1 MTEKRASK
9 LEIHDKVEIQD
20 KEKNFVSAV
29 IYIYNDEE
37 RIRDFLGEINA
48 VLNANF
54 YNYQIICV
62 NDASDDN
69 SLAVIREMG
78 KSIAGTVINVVN
90 MSFYQGVELSMNAG
104 IDLSIGDFVF
114 EFDNMVM
121 DYDTNLMMAVYNHS
135 LTGFD
140 IVNAAPKKCGRR
152 TSRLFY
158 TVFNRY
164 SHSPHPLRTEN
175 FRVLSRRAINRVH
188 SMSKTIPYRK
198 AVYANCG
205 LKIDTI
211 EYDNDLS
218 CAKAQNKETR
228 YQRKEMAADSL
239 ILFTNVAYKMT
250 LLAAVFMMVA
260 TFGIGIYTLVS
271 YVTEEVVSGYTS
283 MMLVIVFGFFGVFVI
298 LAVIIKYLSMLME
311 LVFSKQKYTIE
322 SVETI
327 SE

>member
-1 MTEKRASK
+1 MIETQINS
-9 LEIHDKVEIQD
+9 VEIND

-29 IYIYNDEE
+29 IYVYNDED
-37 RIRDFLGEINA
+37 RIREFLLKINS
-48 VLNANF
+48 VLSKNF
-54 YNYQIICV
+54 ENYQIICV
-62 NDASDDN
+62 NDASDDK
-69 SLAVIREMG
+69 SFEVIRAVA
-78 KSIAGTVINVVN
+78 KTITGTVINVVK

-104 IDLSIGDFVF
+104 IDISIGDFVF

-121 DYDTNLMMAVYNHS
+121 DYDLNLIMEVYHQS
-135 LTGFD
+135 LSGFD
-140 IVNAAPKKCGRR
+140 IVNAAPKKCERK

-158 TVFNRY
+158 KVFNRY

-218 CAKAQNKETR
+218 CTKAYNKETKH
-228 YQRKEMAADSL
+228 QRKEMAADSL
-239 ILFTNVAYKMT
+239 ILFTNVAYKMS
-250 LLAAVFMMVA
+250 LWAAVFMMAA
-260 TFGIGIYTLVS
+260 TFVIGIYTLVS
-271 YVTEEVVSGYTS
+271 YVTDQVISGYTS
-283 MMLVIVFGFFGVFVI
+283 MMLVLVFGFFGVFAI
-298 LAVIIKYLSMLME
+298 FAVVIKYLSMLID

-322 SVETI
+322 SVETM

>member
-1 MTEKRASK
+1 MTEAQKNTI
-9 LEIHDKVEIQD
+9 EIKE

-29 IYIYNDEE
+29 IYVYNDAQ
-37 RIRDFLGEINA
+37 RVRDFLLKINT
-48 VLNANF
+48 VLSENF
-54 YNYQIICV
+54 DHYQIICV
-62 NDASDDN
+62 NDASDDG
-69 SLAVIREMG
+69 SIEAIRETA
-78 KSIAGTVINVVN
+78 KTITGTVINVVN

-104 IDLSIGDFVF
+104 IDISIGDFVF
-114 EFDNMVM
+114 EFDKMAT
-121 DYDTNLMMAVYNHS
+121 DYDLSLIMAVYHRS

-140 IVNAAPKKCGRR
+140 IVNAAPKKCGRK
-152 TSRLFY
+152 TSKLFY
-158 TVFNRY
+158 SVFNRY

-218 CAKAQNKETR
+218 STKEYDKETR
-228 YQRKEMAADSL
+228 HQRKEMAADSL
-239 ILFTNVAYKMT
+239 ILYTNVAYRAS

-260 TFGIGIYTLVS
+260 TLGIGIYTLACFFTDQVI
-271 YVTEEVVSGYTS
+271 SGYTS
-283 MMLVIVFGFFGVFVI
+283 TMMVIVFGFFGVFAI
-298 LAVIIKYLSMLME
+298 LAVVIKYLSMLID

-322 SVETI
+322 SVETM

>member
-1 MTEKRASK
+1 MTKQRENKGVAP
-9 LEIHDKVEIQD
+9 D

-37 RIRDFLGEINA
+37 RIRDFLGKING
-48 VLNANF
+48 VLSANF
-54 YNYQIICV
+54 ENYQIICV

-69 SLAVIREMG
+69 SLAVVREIG

-90 MSFYQGVELSMNAG
+90 MSFYQGVELAMNAG

-121 DYDTNLMMAVYNHS
+121 DYEAELMMDVYHHS

-140 IVNAAPKKCGRR
+140 IVNAAPKKCGRK

-211 EYDNDLS
+211 EYDNDSS
-218 CAKAQNKETR
+218 CAKAYDKETR
-228 YQRKEMAADSL
+228 HQRKEMAADSL

-271 YVTEEVVSGYTS
+271 YVYEDVVSGYTS

>member
-1 MTEKRASK
+1 MTKQQEYKG
-9 LEIHDKVEIQD
+9 VGPD

-37 RIRDFLGEINA
+37 RIRDFLGKING

-54 YNYQIICV
+54 ENYQIICV

-69 SLAVIREMG
+69 SLAVIREIG

-90 MSFYQGVELSMNAG
+90 MSFYQGVELAMNAG

-121 DYDTNLMMAVYNHS
+121 DYDAALMMDIYYHS

-140 IVNAAPKKCGRR
+140 IVNAAPQKCGRK

-158 TVFNRY
+158 SVFNRY

-211 EYDNDLS
+211 EYDNDSS
-218 CAKAQNKETR
+218 CTKAYDKETR
-228 YQRKEMAADSL
+228 HQRKEMAADSL

-271 YVTEEVVSGYTS
+271 YVYEDVVSGYTS

>member
-1 MTEKRASK
+1 MSEKPIEIRDK
-9 LEIHDKVEIQD
+9 LD

-29 IYIYNDEE
+29 IYVYNDEE
-37 RIRDFLGEINA
+37 RIRDFLLKVNG
-48 VLNANF
+48 VLQANF
-54 YNYQIICV
+54 ENYQLICV
-62 NDASDDN
+62 NDASTDN
-69 SLAVIREMG
+69 SLEVIREMG
-78 KSIAGTVINVVN
+78 KTISQTVINVVN

-121 DYDTNLMMAVYNHS
+121 DYDLELMMEVYNRT
-135 LTGFD
+135 LIGFD
-140 IVNAAPKKCGRR
+140 IVNAAPKKPGRK
-152 TSRLFY
+152 TSWLFY
-158 TVFNRY
+158 TVFNRF
-164 SHSPHPLRTEN
+164 SHSPQPLRTEN

-211 EYDNDLS
+211 VYDNDLS
-218 CAKAQNKETR
+218 CTKAYNAETKNK
-228 YQRKEMAADSL
+228 RKEMATDSL

-250 LLAAVFMMVA
+250 IAAAVFMMMA
-260 TFGIGIYTLVS
+260 TFGIGIYTLFS
-271 YVTEEVVSGYTS
+271 YVYEDVVSGYTS

>member
-1 MTEKRASK
+1 MTKQQVNK
-9 LEIHDKVEIQD
+9 ITTPD

-37 RIRDFLGEINA
+37 RIRDFLGKING

-54 YNYQIICV
+54 EHYQIICV

-78 KSIAGTVINVVN
+78 KSIKGTVINVVN

-121 DYDTNLMMAVYNHS
+121 DYDTDLMMDVYIRC
-135 LTGFD
+135 LTGYD
-140 IVNAAPKKCGRR
+140 IVNAAPKKPGHK

-158 TVFNRY
+158 AVFNRY
-164 SHSPHPLRTEN
+164 SRSPNPLRTEN

-211 EYDNDLS
+211 VYNNDLS
-218 CAKAQNKETR
+218 CTKAYNTETKN
-228 YQRKEMAADSL
+228 QRKEMATDSL
-239 ILFTNVAYKMT
+239 ILFTNVAYKIT
-250 LLAAVFMMVA
+250 IAAAVFMMMA
-260 TFGIGIYTLVS
+260 TFGIGIYTLFS
-271 YVTEEVVSGYTS
+271 YVYEDVVSGYTS

>member
-1 MTEKRASK
+1 MTKQQENKGAV
-9 LEIHDKVEIQD
+9 LD

-37 RIRDFLGEINA
+37 RIRDFLGKING
-48 VLNANF
+48 VLSANF
-54 YNYQIICV
+54 ENYQIICV

-69 SLAVIREMG
+69 SLAVIREIG

-121 DYDTNLMMAVYNHS
+121 DYEAELMMDVYHYS

-140 IVNAAPKKCGRR
+140 IVNAAPKKCGRKS
-152 TSRLFY
+152 SRLFY
-158 TVFNRY
+158 SVFNRY

-211 EYDNDLS
+211 EYDNDSS
-218 CAKAQNKETR
+218 CTKAYDKETR
-228 YQRKEMAADSL
+228 HQRKEMAADSL

-271 YVTEEVVSGYTS
+271 YVYEDVVSGYTS

>member
-1 MTEKRASK
+1 MTETQKNIM
-9 LEIHDKVEIQD
+9 EIID

-29 IYIYNDEE
+29 VYIYNDED
-37 RIRDFLGEINA
+37 RIQDFLAKINA
-48 VLNANF
+48 VLNDNF
-54 YNYQIICV
+54 ENYQIICV
-62 NDASDDN
+62 NDASDDK
-69 SLAVIREMG
+69 SLEVIRAVA
-78 KSIAGTVINVVN
+78 KNIAGTVINVVN
-90 MSFYQGVELSMNAG
+90 MSFYQGVELAMNAG

-121 DYDTNLMMAVYNHS
+121 DYDLSLMMEVYNRS

-140 IVNAAPKKCGRR
+140 IVNAAPKKSGRK

-158 TVFNRY
+158 AVFNHY

-211 EYDNDLS
+211 EYHNDVS
-218 CAKAQNKETR
+218 CTKAYDKETKH
-228 YQRKEMAADSL
+228 QRKEMAADSL

-250 LLAAVFMMVA
+250 ILAAVFMMVA
-260 TFGIGIYTLVS
+260 TFGIGIYTVIS
-271 YVTEEVVSGYTS
+271 YVTEDVVSGYTS

-298 LAVIIKYLSMLME
+298 LAVIIKYLSILIE

-322 SVETI
+322 SVETMG
-327 SE
+327 E

>member
-1 MTEKRASK
+1 MTRQQEQ
-9 LEIHDKVEIQD
+9 KVTVRD

-37 RIRDFLGEINA
+37 RIRDFLEKINA
-48 VLNANF
+48 VLSANF
-54 YNYQIICV
+54 ENYQIICV

-69 SLAVIREMG
+69 SLAVIREIG
-78 KSIAGTVINVVN
+78 KSIKGTVINVVN
-90 MSFYQGVELSMNAG
+90 MSFYQGVELAMNAG

-121 DYDTNLMMAVYNHS
+121 DYDAELMMDVYYHS

-140 IVNAAPKKCGRR
+140 IVNAAPKKCGRK

-158 TVFNRY
+158 AVFNRY
-164 SHSPHPLRTEN
+164 SRSPHPLRTEN

-211 EYDNDLS
+211 EYNNDRS
-218 CAKAQNKETR
+218 CTKGYDKETR

-271 YVTEEVVSGYTS
+271 YVTEDVVSGYTS

>member
-1 MTEKRASK
+1 MTKKQAN
-9 LEIHDKVEIQD
+9 KVDVGD

-54 YNYQIICV
+54 DNYQIICV

-69 SLAVIREMG
+69 SLAVIREIG

-90 MSFYQGVELSMNAG
+90 MSFYQGVELAMNAG

-121 DYDTNLMMAVYNHS
+121 DYDSNLMMDVYNRS

-140 IVNAAPKKCGRR
+140 IVNAAPKKCGRK

-218 CAKAQNKETR
+218 CTKAYDVETKN
-228 YQRKEMAADSL
+228 QRKEMAADSL

-271 YVTEEVVSGYTS
+271 YVYEDVVSGYTS

-298 LAVIIKYLSMLME
+298 LAVIIKYLSMLIE

>member
-1 MTEKRASK
+1 MTETQNKPVAII
-9 LEIHDKVEIQD
+9 E

-37 RIRDFLGEINA
+37 RIRDFLVKINA
-48 VLNANF
+48 ELMRNF
-54 YNYQIICV
+54 ENYQIICV
-62 NDASDDN
+62 NDASEDN
-69 SLAVIREMG
+69 SLEVIREIG
-78 KSIAGTVINVVN
+78 ETITGTVVNVVN

-121 DYDTNLMMAVYNHS
+121 DYDLSLMMEVYNRS

-140 IVNAAPKKCGRR
+140 IVNAAPKKTGRK
-152 TSRLFY
+152 TSWLFY

-164 SHSPHPLRTEN
+164 SRSPHPLRTEN

-211 EYDNDLS
+211 VYDNDVS
-218 CAKAQNKETR
+218 CTKAYNKEIKH
-228 YQRKEMAADSL
+228 QRKEMAADSL
-239 ILFTNVAYKMT
+239 ILFTNVAYRIT
-250 LLAAVFMMVA
+250 ILAAVFMMLA
-260 TFGIGIYTLVS
+260 TLGIGIYTVIS
-271 YVTEEVVSGYTS
+271 YITEDVVSGYTS
-283 MMLVIVFGFFGVFVI
+283 TMLMIVFGFFGVFVI
-298 LAVIIKYLSMLME
+298 LAVIIKYLSILID

-322 SVETI
+322 SVETMG
-327 SE
+327 E